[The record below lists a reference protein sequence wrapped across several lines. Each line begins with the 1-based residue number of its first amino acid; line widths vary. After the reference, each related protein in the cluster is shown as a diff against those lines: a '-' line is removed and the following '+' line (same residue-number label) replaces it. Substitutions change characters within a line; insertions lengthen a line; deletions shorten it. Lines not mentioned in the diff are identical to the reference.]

1 MKAEKM
7 LLIRTFISR
16 SAPIV
21 STAIVVLACALAA
34 GGCGDFRGIPSHGGG
49 KRFDEEQR
57 VVAGAIRQTLAD
69 LDLRELKGKKVQSD
83 LECIANAAGGV
94 VAFPGVQSVGA
105 SANANIGS
113 GNLVQIVPAA
123 TPGGP

>member
-57 VVAGAIRQTLAD
+57 VVAGSIRRTLAD
-69 LDLRELKGKKVQSD
+69 MDLKELQAKRVQISI
-83 LECIANAAGGV
+83 ECISQDGGGNV
-94 VAFPGVQSVGA
+94 VFPGLSSINGGL
-105 SANANIGS
+105 STNWGTN
-113 GNLVQIVPAA
+113 NLVQLVPAP
-123 TPGGP
+123 T

>member
-34 GGCGDFRGIPSHGGG
+34 GGCGDFRGIPTHGGG

-57 VVAGAIRQTLAD
+57 VVAGAIRRTLAD
-69 LDLRELKGKKVQSD
+69 MDLTDLAGKKVTILLD
-83 LECIANAAGGV
+83 CISQDGGGYIT
-94 VAFPGVQSVGA
+94 FPGLSSI
-105 SANANIGS
+105 SAGLGGS
-113 GNLVQIVPAA
+113 FGTNNFAQINP
-123 TPGGP
+123 